1 MAKNIRLIKRG
12 IDVSAIR
19 DEVNR
24 WEEDWGV
31 QKTYNHTGQLH
42 DLPVSVLQL
51 VIGMVEKEGDHPSNS
66 ELSVRTPLYDK
77 YVATS
82 DWLKQNAPKH
92 DRVAFLKIPVGGDV
106 GLHIDEGTY
115 YHTRDRYHLAIQ
127 GSYIYKVGDQE
138 VIIEPGTWF
147 WFNNKIMHGT
157 KNIGDVPRIT
167 MVFDIPHSQ
176 DNP

>member
-12 IDVSAIR
+12 IDVSGIR

-31 QKTYNHTGQLH
+31 QKSYNHTGQLH

-66 ELSVRTPLYDK
+66 ELSMRTPLYDK
-77 YVATS
+77 YQTTVN
-82 DWLKQNAPKH
+82 WLQQNAPNH

-106 GLHIDEGTY
+106 GLHIDEGSY
-115 YHTRDRYHLAIQ
+115 YQTRDRYHLAIQ
-127 GSYIYKVGDQE
+127 GSYIYKVGEQE

-147 WFNNKIMHGT
+147 WFNNKVMHGT
-157 KNIGDVPRIT
+157 QNIGDVPRIT
-167 MVFDIPHSQ
+167 MVFDLPHSQ
-176 DNP
+176 TNP